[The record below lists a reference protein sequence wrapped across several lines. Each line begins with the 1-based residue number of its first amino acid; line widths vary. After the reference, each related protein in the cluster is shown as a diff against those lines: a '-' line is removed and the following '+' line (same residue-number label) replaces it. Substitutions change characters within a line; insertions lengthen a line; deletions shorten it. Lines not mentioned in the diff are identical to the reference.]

1 MVTMTQNKQTFS
13 IRETAE
19 TLVPDKMARGGYW
32 IGLALILVM
41 VLLISGLLTRLPS
54 VVPLY
59 FTLPW
64 GEARLA
70 SKLML
75 YILPGLSLIFF
86 ILNLVVSRILRHLSA
101 LLPRVL
107 AVATAVV
114 TTMML
119 VALLGIVQSLIL

>member
-1 MVTMTQNKQTFS
+1 MLKMTQNKQIFD

-19 TLVPDKMARGGYW
+19 TLIPDKMARTGYW
-32 IGLALILVM
+32 IGLAMILTM
-41 VLLISGLLTRLPS
+41 VITITGLLAKLPS

-64 GEARLA
+64 GEARLG

-75 YILPGLSLIFF
+75 YVLPGLSLLFF
-86 ILNLVVSRILRHLSA
+86 IINLAVSKMLRHLSD

-107 AVATAVV
+107 AVASAVV
-114 TTMML
+114 AGMMML
-119 VALLGIVQSLIL
+119 SLIGIMQSLIL

>member
-1 MVTMTQNKQTFS
+1 MTQSKQTFS

-19 TLVPDKMARGGYW
+19 TLVPDSLARTGYLV
-32 IGLALILVM
+32 GLVLNALMIIL
-41 VLLISGLLTRLPS
+41 ITGLLNRLPS

-59 FTLPW
+59 FSLPW

-70 SKLML
+70 NKLLL
-75 YILPGLSLIFF
+75 YILPALSLIFL
-86 ILNLVVSRILRHLSA
+86 ILNLATARALRHLSA

-114 TTMML
+114 TAMMML
-119 VALLGIVQSLIL
+119 ALVGIIQSLIL